1 MSSKQAILLRIEQNK
16 PVSIDLPKRI
26 GNSTVMP
33 GTELKDDFINSLIK
47 VGASVVELDN
57 ESKLIDYIKSKH
69 REGIDFGESEVWSKY
84 TSEYPINKLEKI
96 DTIILSAWFGVA
108 ENGAIWL
115 DESKFPNR
123 LLPFISQKLIIKL
136 SKEDLVQDMHRA
148 YQILNMEKSGFG
160 VFISGPSKTA
170 DIEQSLVYGAHG
182 AKEMLVILF

>member
-1 MSSKQAILLRIEQNK
+1 MSSKQAILLRIKQNK
-16 PVSIDLPKRI
+16 PAYIDLPERI
-26 GNSTVMP
+26 GDFTIMP
-33 GTELKDDFINSLIK
+33 GTELKDNFIKSLIK
-47 VGASVVELDN
+47 VGAGVVELDN
-57 ESKLIDYIKSKH
+57 ESEVIDYIKTNH
-69 REGIDFGESEVWSKY
+69 QEVIDFGEPEVWLKY
-84 TSEYPINKLEKI
+84 TSDYPINKLEKI
-96 DTIILSAWFGVA
+96 DTVILSGWFGVA